1 VNIVKKLIIFIIAP
15 LYVTQAQCDGRFVE
29 EIFAEFNI
37 STETYSDVHNLQ
49 VDIYQPEG
57 DLMEKRPLLILA
69 HGGSFIAGV
78 RTNPSM
84 ISLAEKFSK
93 KGYVVASISYRLMSL
108 TELVSADGALNG
120 VARALADG
128 RASVRYFRKT
138 ITEGNPY
145 RIDTNQ
151 IYFGGNSAGAVI
163 AIHVGFMDLEDI
175 SDSDLLNAIN
185 NNGGILGDSGNEEY
199 SSEIRGVISLA
210 GGIANLD
217 FIEPSD
223 FHKLLISCHGDQD
236 PTVPYMCG
244 QPLGISILP
253 QLCGGGAILEH
264 SNDVNFEN
272 FHHLLFEGAGH
283 VPWEYG
289 GPSEELMVDFV
300 TEKLHENLDCYEVSL
315 SNIDY
320 PSPIL
325 YPNPTKEF
333 LHISHSKKI
342 INIQIRNINGKIII
356 SETNFNSISLSDVP
370 EGFYCVDILDENNNM
385 AHLKMLKR

>member
-1 VNIVKKLIIFIIAP
+1 MKKILIIFLCPVYFI
-15 LYVTQAQCDGRFVE
+15 QAQCDGRYVE
-29 EIFAEFNI
+29 EIFNQFNV
-37 STETYSDVHNLQ
+37 STQTYSEVHNLQ
-49 VDIYQPEG
+49 VDIYEPEG
-57 DLMEKRPLLILA
+57 DELENRPLLILA

-84 ISLAEKFSK
+84 VSLAEKFSK

-108 TELVSADGALNG
+108 TELVTASGALNG
-120 VARALADG
+120 VARALSDG

-163 AIHVGFMDLEDI
+163 AIHVAFMDLEDI
-175 SDSDLLNAIN
+175 SDPDLLNAIN
-185 NNGGILGDSGNEEY
+185 NNGGIYGDSGNEEY
-199 SSEIRGVISLA
+199 SSEIRGAISLA

-217 FIEPSD
+217 FIEASD
-223 FHKLLISCHGDQD
+223 FDKLLISCHGDLD

-244 QPLGISILP
+244 QPLGISVLP
-253 QLCGGGAILEH
+253 QLCGGGAMLEH

-289 GPSEELMVDFV
+289 GPFEELMVDFV
-300 TEKLHENLDCYEVSL
+300 TEKLYKNLDCYEVGH

-325 YPNPTKEF
+325 YPNPTKDI

-342 INIQIRNINGKIII
+342 ISIKIRNINGQIIM
-356 SETNFNSISLSDVP
+356 SETNFTNLSLSDVP
-370 EGFYCVDILDENNNM
+370 EGFYCVDIMDENNNM